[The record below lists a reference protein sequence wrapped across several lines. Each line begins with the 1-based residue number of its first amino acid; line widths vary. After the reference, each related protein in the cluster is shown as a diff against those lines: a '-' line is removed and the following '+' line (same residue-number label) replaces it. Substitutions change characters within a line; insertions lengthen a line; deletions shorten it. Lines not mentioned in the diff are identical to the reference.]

1 MIMLKRSWNLKTNQ
15 RARLMLE
22 LTHINHHHHHH
33 HHHHPYVWTRAIH
46 LISSG
51 NGGLTSSIT
60 LEVSEETSILDYQFY
75 LITTTFPVAAYQ
87 E

>member
-1 MIMLKRSWNLKTNQ
+1 
-15 RARLMLE
+15 MLE

-33 HHHHPYVWTRAIH
+33 PYVWTCAIH

-60 LEVSEETSILDYQFY
+60 LEISEETSILDYQF
-75 LITTTFPVAAYQ
+75 I
-87 E
+87 

>member
-1 MIMLKRSWNLKTNQ
+1 
-15 RARLMLE
+15 MLE

-33 HHHHPYVWTRAIH
+33 HHPHVWTRAIH

-60 LEVSEETSILDYQFY
+60 LEISEETSILDYQFN
-75 LITTTFPVAAYQ
+75 LITTTFSVAAYQ

>member
-1 MIMLKRSWNLKTNQ
+1 
-15 RARLMLE
+15 MLE

-33 HHHHPYVWTRAIH
+33 HHHPYVRTLAIH

-60 LEVSEETSILDYQFY
+60 LEISEET
-75 LITTTFPVAAYQ
+75 
-87 E
+87 

>member
-1 MIMLKRSWNLKTNQ
+1 
-15 RARLMLE
+15 MLE
-22 LTHINHHHHHH
+22 LTHISHHHHHHH

-60 LEVSEETSILDYQFY
+60 LEISEETSILDYQFY

>member
-1 MIMLKRSWNLKTNQ
+1 
-15 RARLMLE
+15 MLE
-22 LTHINHHHHHH
+22 LTHISHHHHHHH
-33 HHHHPYVWTRAIH
+33 HHHHPYVWTHAIH

-60 LEVSEETSILDYQFY
+60 LEISEETSILDYQFN
-75 LITTTFPVAAYQ
+75 LITTTFSVAAYQ

>member
-1 MIMLKRSWNLKTNQ
+1 
-15 RARLMLE
+15 MLE

-60 LEVSEETSILDYQFY
+60 LAISEETSILDYQF
-75 LITTTFPVAAYQ
+75 V
-87 E
+87 

>member
-1 MIMLKRSWNLKTNQ
+1 
-15 RARLMLE
+15 MLE

-33 HHHHPYVWTRAIH
+33 HHPHVRTRAIH

-60 LEVSEETSILDYQFY
+60 LEISEETSILNYQFN
-75 LITTTFPVAAYQ
+75 LITTTFSVAAYQ